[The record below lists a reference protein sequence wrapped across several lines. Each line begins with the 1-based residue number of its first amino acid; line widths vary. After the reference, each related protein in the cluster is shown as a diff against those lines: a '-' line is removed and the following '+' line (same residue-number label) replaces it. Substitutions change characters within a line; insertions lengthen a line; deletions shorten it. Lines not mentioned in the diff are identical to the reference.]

1 MKYRLSNSNFCS
13 ARLSRPAVVVT
24 LRAAAMFVLLSA
36 LLVTSAAMAQAQ
48 TLTTLYSFTGGAD
61 GANPYFGD
69 LVLDAK
75 GNLYG
80 TTFAGGSG
88 HGVVFKVTPSGA
100 ETVLHAFNSA
110 DGCSP
115 YAGLIRDA
123 KGNLYGTTGAC
134 GTYGNG
140 TVFEV
145 TKTGAATALYSFTG
159 GADGG
164 QPIAG
169 LVRDPQGNLYGTT
182 NQGGAPG
189 CFGLGCGTVFEVTQS
204 GTETVL
210 YAFTGAVDGE
220 NPVAALV
227 QDAKGNLYGTTGQGG
242 AQCCGTVFQITPSD
256 TQTVLFN
263 FSFMDGSGPGPNR
276 LVRVGGSFYGT
287 TSGGGADGNGTVF
300 ELTKKGTQTV
310 LHNFTGAADG
320 FHPYGGVIRDA
331 KGNLY
336 GTTFQGAGEGCN
348 TTGCGTIYELTAAGK
363 FTVLYTFTGG
373 VDGGNPAGGLVMDKQ
388 GNLYG
393 TTNGYGANGAGT
405 VFKLTP

>member
-1 MKYRLSNSNFCS
+1 MKDRLSNSNFCFD
-13 ARLSRPAVVVT
+13 RLSRRVV
-24 LRAAAMFVLLSA
+24 LRATAMLVLLSA
-36 LLVTSAAMAQAQ
+36 LLVAPAELAYAQ
-48 TLTTLYSFTGGAD
+48 TLTTLYSFTGDAD
-61 GANPYFGD
+61 GGNPYFGD

-100 ETVLHAFNSA
+100 ETVLHAFDST

-134 GTYGNG
+134 GAYGNG

-145 TKTGAATALYSFTG
+145 TKAGVATALYSFTG

-164 QPIAG
+164 QPFAG
-169 LVRDPQGNLYGTT
+169 LVRDSLGNLYGTT

-189 CFGLGCGTVFEVTQS
+189 CFGLGCGTVFEVTPS

-210 YAFTGAVDGE
+210 HAFTGGADGE

-227 QDAKGNLYGTTGQGG
+227 RDAKGNLYGTTGQGG

-256 TQTVLFN
+256 MQSVLFN
-263 FSFMDGSGPGPNR
+263 FSFANGSGPGPNR
-276 LVRVGGSFYGT
+276 LVRAGGSFYGT
-287 TSGGGADGNGTVF
+287 TSAGGAYGNGAVF
-300 ELTKKGTQTV
+300 ELTKKGMQTV
-310 LHNFTGAADG
+310 LYSFSGAADG

-336 GTTFQGAGEGCN
+336 GTAFQGAGEGCN
-348 TTGCGTIYELTAAGK
+348 TTGCGTIYELTPAGK

-373 VDGGNPAGGLVMDKQ
+373 TDGGNPAGGLVMDKQ

-393 TTNGYGANGAGT
+393 TTNAYGANGAGT